1 MTVLEMFRSLQS
13 AVGRVARPWCC
24 GGARTEIEMPRAGFY
39 GTVAVVLIGL
49 TMWAQG
55 YPTRSI
61 TMIVPFPAGGP
72 SDVVARI
79 VGEGMGRHL
88 GHTIVIE
95 NVGGAG
101 GTIGTTRA
109 AMAQA
114 DGYTILGAGMGSH
127 VAAPALYANLKY
139 DSTRNFEPIGLTSHA
154 PVAIVAR
161 KDFPAADLREFIAH
175 VRQHGGNVK
184 QAHGGTG
191 AASHMACLMFN
202 AQLGL
207 KPTSV
212 AYRGTGP
219 AMNDLIGGHVDFYC
233 DQVVAVAQAV
243 QSGVIKA
250 YAVSSDAPVD
260 ALPQVPAAHSAGAP
274 DYRMSIW
281 SAIFAPKG
289 TPKLSVDRL
298 ASALDEALAD
308 PDVARRLAT
317 LGGTVPPM
325 NERGPAYLATLLK
338 AEIARWDPILKAAN
352 ADLAAK

>member
-1 MTVLEMFRSLQS
+1 MV
-13 AVGRVARPWCC
+13 
-24 GGARTEIEMPRAGFY
+24 GGAALAAALMVGISPA
-39 GTVAVVLIGL
+39 APS
-49 TMWAQG
+49 
-55 YPTRSI
+55 YPARQI

-79 VGEGMGRHL
+79 MGEGMGRYL
-88 GHTIVIE
+88 GQTIIIE

-101 GTIGTTRA
+101 GTIGTARA
-109 AMAQA
+109 ALAQP

-127 VAAPALYANLKY
+127 VAAPALYPNLKY
-139 DSTRNFEPIGLTSHA
+139 DSARDFEPIGLASHA

-161 KDFPAADLREFIAH
+161 KDFPAKDLREF
-175 VRQHGGNVK
+175 VDYVKKNGDTVK

-243 QSGVIKA
+243 KSGVIKA
-250 YAVSSDAPVD
+250 YAVSSDTPTD
-260 ALPQVPAAHSAGAP
+260 ALPDVPSARVAGAP

-289 TPKLSVDRL
+289 TPKAAVDKL
-298 ASALDEALAD
+298 AGALDKALAD
-308 PDVARRLAT
+308 PDVTKRLAM
-317 LGGTVPPM
+317 LGGTIPSSQ
-325 NERGPAYLATLLK
+325 ERGPAYLGTLLK
-338 AEIARWDPILKAAN
+338 AEIARWDPLLKAAT
-352 ADLAAK
+352 AEVAAK